1 VAVIDEIDE
10 PESILLELER
20 LGAEIWQRID
30 AQQYVNELRDE
41 RDRP

>member
-20 LGAEIWQRID
+20 HGAEIWQGID
-30 AQQYVNELRDE
+30 AKQYMNELRDE
-41 RDRP
+41 WVRP